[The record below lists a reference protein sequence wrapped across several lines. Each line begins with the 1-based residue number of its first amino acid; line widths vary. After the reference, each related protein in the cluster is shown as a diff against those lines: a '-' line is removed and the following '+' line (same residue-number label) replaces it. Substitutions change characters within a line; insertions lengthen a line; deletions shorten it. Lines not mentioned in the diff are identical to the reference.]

1 MPFSSDPITVFFF
14 VLSHGGTKFDYTT
27 TNANDPCL
35 ETYWGKTKNNI
46 CKALSFLE
54 TMIFKNGHFKVFFS
68 RCKQASSLFRKKI
81 LQKLGSTA
89 VSYIYVLAIGQV
101 LDPFYSNATTIFFSL
116 KKIVEKCCPKTGI
129 IFFQCRPEVYV
140 PPIHSQSMV
149 SIKPIEQPFRTL

>member
-1 MPFSSDPITVFFF
+1 MFLKNAFFVRPYYSFFF

-81 LQKLGSTA
+81 TPE
-89 VSYIYVLAIGQV
+89 IGQHGGV
-101 LDPFYSNATTIFFSL
+101 IYLCFGDWTSPRSILQCYDYFLFNEEDCGKMLSKDRNNFFSMQTRSL
-116 KKIVEKCCPKTGI
+116 CASYSFTVNGLHKA
-129 IFFQCRPEVYV
+129 
-140 PPIHSQSMV
+140 H
-149 SIKPIEQPFRTL
+149 